1 MSRKAK
7 QICGGVSIFFML
19 ATIIET
25 VFMFGR
31 NSAGERQFAIYMPF
45 IFMAIAVILCVS
57 CVLGLI
63 KNRDFY
69 FKLGIMGGFIAV
81 VGVGIYLGMVLSGV
95 SEMLQDANN
104 LKELIDK
111 SGVWGPIIYIFI
123 QFAQV
128 TLIPIPSTV
137 TVIAGSMVFDMVEV
151 VIYSTIG
158 MIMGSMLAFALG
170 RIFGI
175 KLVVWLVGEK
185 AFNKYQ
191 KIIKGRDKTMLFL
204 MFLLPIFPDDMLCLV
219 AGITTMSYTS
229 FFLMQII
236 SRPLGICFSS
246 LGGELIK
253 NIPFEGWYIALW
265 AVIVLM
271 VVAMLVL
278 VWKYSGKIE
287 DKLVKT
293 LLKRMTVNSGS
304 TIDKAA
310 LKLQVENLVCDTQVV
325 SSEIVQRRRR
335 KTVAE
340 HRPGESREIRPK
352 IIINYYDDAA

>member
-7 QICGGVSIFFML
+7 QICGGISVFFMI

-31 NSAGERQFAIYMPF
+31 NNAGERQFALYMPF
-45 IFMAIAVILCVS
+45 VFMALAVILCVS
-57 CVLGLI
+57 CVIGLI
-63 KNRDFY
+63 KNKDFY

-81 VGVGIYLGMVLSGV
+81 VGVGIYLGMVLSGI

-104 LKELIDK
+104 LKEIIDK

-128 TLIPIPSTV
+128 TFIPIPSTV
-137 TVIAGSMVFDMVEV
+137 TVIAGTMVFDMVEV

-158 MIMGSMLAFALG
+158 MILGSMLAFALG
-170 RIFGI
+170 KIFGI

-204 MFLLPIFPDDMLCLV
+204 MFLLPVFPDDMLCLV
-219 AGITTMSYTS
+219 AGITTMSYTT
-229 FFLMQII
+229 FFLMQVI

-265 AVIVLM
+265 VVIVLL
-271 VVAMLVL
+271 VIAMLVL

-287 DKLVKT
+287 DKIVKT
-293 LLKRMTVNSGS
+293 LLKRMNVNSGS
-304 TIDKAA
+304 TIDKIA
-310 LKLQVENLVCDTQVV
+310 LKRQVENLVCDTQVV
-325 SSEIVQRRRR
+325 SGDVTQRKRRRAQTDIPNETR
-335 KTVAE
+335 VTLK
-340 HRPGESREIRPK
+340 PK
-352 IIINYYDDAA
+352 IIINYHDDAA